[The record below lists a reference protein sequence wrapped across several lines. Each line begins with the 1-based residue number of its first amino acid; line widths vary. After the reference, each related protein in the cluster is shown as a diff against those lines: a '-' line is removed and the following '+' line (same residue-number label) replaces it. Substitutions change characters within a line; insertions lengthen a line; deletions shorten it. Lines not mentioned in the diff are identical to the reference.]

1 MNANILFLIIL
12 TLMLAVVYWWGFT
25 HLPGERWQV
34 MASVPRL
41 KTGHHWQ
48 AVNLTWYGFF
58 LASACTAGV
67 ALLLVLLG
75 ALAVP
80 CTSALLLCLGMLA
93 ICLPGA
99 KLMARLVEGKRHT
112 LTIGGALFLG
122 VLIAPMLLWSWNR
135 FLPEALALP
144 VPALPV
150 LACLAVTYA
159 FGEGFGRLACISFGC
174 CYGKPVASLP
184 AWLRRIIEPVSF
196 TFRGQTKKIAY
207 AHDLEGV
214 KVIPIQAITTII
226 HTLTG
231 LVGLWLFLQG
241 AYQAAFL
248 TALIT
253 TQLWRV
259 ASEFLRA
266 DYRGKGSFSAYQ
278 IMAGIAV
285 AIAPVL
291 AMVCNAPYRAPHI
304 LDGLAMLWDPL
315 PLLFLQGLWVT
326 VFLFTGRSSV
336 TGASISLHVMRE
348 RI

>member
-1 MNANILFLIIL
+1 MTANSLFLAVLAL
-12 TLMLAVVYWWGFT
+12 TIGVVYWWGFT

-58 LASACTAGV
+58 LASACTAG
-67 ALLLVLLG
+67 AAMLLVLLG
-75 ALAVP
+75 ALAIP
-80 CTSALLLCLGMLA
+80 RAGALLICLAMLG

-99 KLMARLVEGKRHT
+99 KLVARLVEGKHHT

-122 VLIAPMLLWSWNR
+122 VLIAPLLLWSWNR
-135 FLPEALALP
+135 FLPEAIALP
-144 VPALPV
+144 APAITV

-159 FGEGFGRLACISFGC
+159 FGEGLGRLACISFGC

-196 TFRGQTKKIAY
+196 TFRGRTKKIAY

-214 KVIPIQAITTII
+214 KVIPIQAITAII
-226 HTLTG
+226 YALTG
-231 LVGLWLFLQG
+231 LAGLWLLLNG
-241 AYQAAFL
+241 SYGAAFL
-248 TALIT
+248 TALTT
-253 TQLWRV
+253 TQVWRV

-278 IMAGIAV
+278 TMAGIAV
-285 AIAPVL
+285 VIAPVMTL
-291 AMVCNAPYRAPHI
+291 VCNASYPAPHI
-304 LDGLAMLWDPL
+304 LNGLAMLWNPF
-315 PLLFLQGLWVT
+315 PLLFLQGLWGA

-336 TGASISLHVMRE
+336 TGASISLHVIQE